1 MLKRLFDILLLLL
14 IAQTV
19 WAQRLICS
27 CSRYYVEEQALP
39 QRVEPLLKDAWSQYA
54 PYNNMCPLDAQGQR
68 CVVGCVATAMTQ
80 VMHYWEWPRKGTGT
94 HEYVDE
100 KGCGQSLSS
109 NFAEHTYDWLNMRDV
124 YKEGE
129 YTSAEG
135 DAVALLSSDCGI
147 AVNMTYGAESSGAR
161 SIYQPMAMVNHFGYD
176 KGTQLLFRDFYSL
189 EEITL
194 MLKRELA
201 AGRPVLISGYS
212 NIGGHAFVI
221 DGYDENDWFH
231 VHLGNP
237 DNDGDGWTYL
247 PYMVP
252 DQPTW
257 YFKDSPENGM
267 NFLQMFTIGLMPSHH
282 AQAVGVE
289 RHNFAFQYIGA
300 VREKEDALPVYPRNR
315 VDVTVHDLANVGWNL
330 LDDSVAIMLKHGD
343 EVVCPLYTY
352 QRQFELEEVEDT
364 TYTDTL
370 RLSIPEKVK
379 DGVYTMVPMY
389 RDNAL
394 DGGKEWREARTSTGT
409 PNYLLAH
416 VQGKDVTLSSDT
428 ASYAYLTLEDYDFP
442 DFMIHDSNPV
452 YSLTLKNHNAEMAG
466 RLYLVLESVD
476 DPSKTF
482 YLQRQGITMEK
493 DEVST
498 RTFHKSRLY
507 LPRLGCYRLHVRY
520 ESNLFA
526 DEVCEL
532 PLPEEV
538 IITVLSGNEIEIASR
553 CP

>member
-1 MLKRLFDILLLLL
+1 MLKRLFDTLLLLL

-19 WAQRLICS
+19 CAQRLIRS

-39 QRVEPLLKDAWSQYA
+39 QRVEPLLRDAWSQYA

-194 MLKRELA
+194 MLKKELA

-212 NIGGHAFVI
+212 NVGGHAFVI

-352 QRQFELEEVEDT
+352 QRQFELEDVEDI

-379 DGVYTMVPMY
+379 DGV
-389 RDNAL
+389 
-394 DGGKEWREARTSTGT
+394 
-409 PNYLLAH
+409 
-416 VQGKDVTLSSDT
+416 
-428 ASYAYLTLEDYDFP
+428 
-442 DFMIHDSNPV
+442 
-452 YSLTLKNHNAEMAG
+452 
-466 RLYLVLESVD
+466 
-476 DPSKTF
+476 
-482 YLQRQGITMEK
+482 
-493 DEVST
+493 
-498 RTFHKSRLY
+498 
-507 LPRLGCYRLHVRY
+507 
-520 ESNLFA
+520 
-526 DEVCEL
+526 
-532 PLPEEV
+532 
-538 IITVLSGNEIEIASR
+538 
-553 CP
+553 